1 MNERAMREYT
11 RWAERVTD
19 PELAEQL
26 AAMKGDE
33 KAIEDA
39 FFQDL
44 EFGTA
49 GLRGVLGAGSNRM
62 NVYTVALATQ
72 GLANYLKA
80 NFDERRSAGGQRR
93 CGPPLPAPGAHACLL
108 LRYA

>member
-1 MNERAMREYT
+1 MREYT

-26 AAMKGDE
+26 DAMKGDE

-80 NFDERRSAGGQRR
+80 NFDE
-93 CGPPLPAPGAHACLL
+93 PGVVI
-108 LRYA
+108 

>member
-80 NFDERRSAGGQRR
+80 NFDEPSVAICRDSRHKG
-93 CGPPLPAPGAHACLL
+93 
-108 LRYA
+108 

>member
-49 GLRGVLGAGSNRM
+49 GLRGEGDRVDVHAVLS
-62 NVYTVALATQ
+62 LI
-72 GLANYLKA
+72 
-80 NFDERRSAGGQRR
+80 
-93 CGPPLPAPGAHACLL
+93 HI
-108 LRYA
+108 